1 MERRPEQVEN
11 KLIFREN
18 NKNFRLSRE
27 TLCSPQDLPD
37 GGRRAQRKIHDIA

>member
-18 NKNFRLSRE
+18 NKIFRMLRDAMFCKYGL
-27 TLCSPQDLPD
+27 T
-37 GGRRAQRKIHDIA
+37 GGSGRA